1 MIELD
6 IAPYL
11 SLRDTW
17 PASGQVVLAQYD
29 RDSIVVYQA
38 FNAVTAAHAVEHQ
51 QLGGPRYSLD
61 RMSWIKPNFMWMMY
75 RCDWLQADDEQA
87 RVLAIRVRRAFF
99 DTLLDTA
106 VASSFGASGLESRDA
121 WKRAL
126 RRSEVRLQ
134 WDPDHGPTGGK
145 LARRAVQ
152 LGLRGTMLRR
162 FVSEETLS
170 IEDISD
176 FVREQRTHR
185 GALEALRVPVERV
198 YARPSSAP
206 RDPVAS

>member
-6 IAPYL
+6 ITPYL

-17 PASGQVVLAQYD
+17 PSFGQVVLAQYD
-29 RDSIVVYQA
+29 HDSIVVYQA
-38 FNAVTAAHAVEHQ
+38 FSAVTAAHAVEHQ
-51 QLGGPRYSLD
+51 QLGGPRYSLA

-87 RVLAIRVRRAFF
+87 RVLAIRVRRSFF

-134 WDPDHGPTGGK
+134 WDPDHGPTGAK

-152 LGLRGTMLRR
+152 VGLRGTMLRR

-198 YARPSSAP
+198 YVRPSSAP
-206 RDPVAS
+206 GDPVAS